1 MGIQAI
7 AKVAKKATEGQ
18 KKVEPAVR
26 QQRAYGKGQLKA
38 AGATGLTA
46 AALGAMSL
54 KELREE
60 LKKAKTEAEQ
70 AKIKAA
76 IEKTLRKMVQE
87 EAAEKKEKKNMNRGG
102 VLKEPAADQTGLKK
116 LPTPVR
122 NKMGYMKRGGTMRT
136 GHADMR
142 KGGMF
147 YK

>member
-1 MGIQAI
+1 MGIEAI
-7 AKVAKKATEGQ
+7 AKVAKKATKGQ
-18 KKVEPAVR
+18 QQVEPAVR
-26 QQRAYGKGQLKA
+26 KQRAYGKGQLKA

-54 KELREE
+54 KELRAE

-70 AKIKAA
+70 EKIKAA
-76 IEKTLRKMVQE
+76 IEKTLRKMMQE
-87 EAAEKKEKKNMNRGG
+87 EAAEKKKDMNRGG
-102 VLKEPAADQTGLKK
+102 VLKAPAADQTGLKK

-136 GHADMR
+136 GHMDMR
-142 KGGMF
+142 KGGIF

>member
-1 MGIQAI
+1 MGIKAI

-18 KKVEPAVR
+18 KKVEPAVK

-46 AALGAMSL
+46 AALAGMSL
-54 KELREE
+54 KELRAE
-60 LKKAKTEAEQ
+60 LKKAKLEEER

-76 IEKTLRKMVQE
+76 IEKTLREM
-87 EAAEKKEKKNMNRGG
+87 ATKEKDKDMNRGG
-102 VLKEPAADQTGLKK
+102 VLKKPSADQTGLKK
-116 LPTPVR
+116 LPTAVR
-122 NKMGYMKRGGTMRT
+122 NKMGYMKRGGMVRN
-136 GHADMR
+136 GNLDFR

>member
-1 MGIQAI
+1 MGMQAI

-26 QQRAYGKGQLKA
+26 KQRAYGKGQLKA

-54 KELREE
+54 KELRAE
-60 LKKAKTEAEQ
+60 LKNAKTEAEQ

-76 IEKTLRKMVQE
+76 IEKTLRKMMQE
-87 EAAEKKEKKNMNRGG
+87 EAAEKKKDMNRGG
-102 VLKEPAADQTGLKK
+102 VLKAPAADQTGLKK

-136 GHADMR
+136 GHMDMR
-142 KGGMF
+142 KGGIF

>member
-1 MGIQAI
+1 MGMQAI

-26 QQRAYGKGQLKA
+26 KQRAYGKGQLKA

-54 KELREE
+54 KELRAE

-70 AKIKAA
+70 EKIKAA
-76 IEKTLRKMVQE
+76 IEKTLRKMMQE
-87 EAAEKKEKKNMNRGG
+87 EAAEKKEKDMNRGG
-102 VLKEPAADQTGLKK
+102 VLKAPSADQTGLKK

>member
-1 MGIQAI
+1 MGMSAVS
-7 AKVAKKATEGQ
+7 KVLKRPTKGQ
-18 KKVEPAVR
+18 QQVEPAVR
-26 QQRAYGKGQLKA
+26 KQRAYGKGQLKA

-54 KELREE
+54 KELRAE

-70 AKIKAA
+70 EKIKAA
-76 IEKTLRKMVQE
+76 IEKTLRRMMQE
-87 EAAEKKEKKNMNRGG
+87 EAAKEKEKDMKRGG
-102 VLKEPAADQTGLKK
+102 VLKAPAADQTGLKK

>member
-1 MGIQAI
+1 MGLEAI
-7 AKVAKKATEGQ
+7 AKVAKKATKGQ
-18 KKVEPAVR
+18 QQVEPAVR
-26 QQRAYGKGQLKA
+26 KQRAYGKGQLKA

-54 KELREE
+54 KELRAE

-70 AKIKAA
+70 EKIKAA
-76 IEKTLRKMVQE
+76 IEKTLRRMMQE
-87 EAAEKKEKKNMNRGG
+87 EAAKEKDMKRGG
-102 VLKEPAADQTGLKK
+102 VLKTPAADQTGLKK

>member
-1 MGIQAI
+1 MGIKAI

-18 KKVEPAVR
+18 RKVEPAVK

-46 AALGAMSL
+46 AALAGMSL
-54 KELREE
+54 KELRAE
-60 LKKAKTEAEQ
+60 LKKAKLEEER

-76 IEKTLRKMVQE
+76 IEKTLREM
-87 EAAEKKEKKNMNRGG
+87 ATKEKDDKDMNRGG
-102 VLKEPAADQTGLKK
+102 VLKKPSADQTGLKK
-116 LPTPVR
+116 LPTAVR
-122 NKMGYMKRGGTMRT
+122 NKMGYMKRGGMVRN
-136 GHADMR
+136 GNLDFR

>member
-1 MGIQAI
+1 MGMSAVS
-7 AKVAKKATEGQ
+7 KVLKRPTKGQ
-18 KKVEPAVR
+18 QQVEPAVR
-26 QQRAYGKGQLKA
+26 KQRAYGKGQLKA

-54 KELREE
+54 KELRAE

-70 AKIKAA
+70 EKIKAA
-76 IEKTLRKMVQE
+76 IEKTLRRMMQE
-87 EAAEKKEKKNMNRGG
+87 EAAKEKEKDMKRGG
-102 VLKEPAADQTGLKK
+102 VLKAPAADQTGLKK
-116 LPTPVR
+116 LPTAVR

>member
-26 QQRAYGKGQLKA
+26 KQRAYGKGQLKA

-46 AALGAMSL
+46 AALAGMSL
-54 KELREE
+54 KELRAE
-60 LKKAKTEAEQ
+60 LKKAKLEEERAL
-70 AKIKAA
+70 IKAA
-76 IEKTLRKMVQE
+76 IEKTLREM
-87 EAAEKKEKKNMNRGG
+87 ATKEKDDKDMNRGG
-102 VLKEPAADQTGLKK
+102 VLKKPSADQTGLKK
-116 LPTPVR
+116 LPSAVR
-122 NKMGYMKRGGTMRT
+122 NKMGYMKRGGMVRN
-136 GHADMR
+136 GNLDFR

>member
-1 MGIQAI
+1 MGMQAI

-26 QQRAYGKGQLKA
+26 KQRAYGKGQLKA

-54 KELREE
+54 KELRAE
-60 LKKAKTEAEQ
+60 LKNAKTEAEQ

-76 IEKTLRKMVQE
+76 IEKTLRKMMQE
-87 EAAEKKEKKNMNRGG
+87 EAAEKKKDMNRGG
-102 VLKEPAADQTGLKK
+102 VLKAPAADQTGLKK

>member
-1 MGIQAI
+1 MGMQAI

-18 KKVEPAVR
+18 KKIEPAVR
-26 QQRAYGKGQLKA
+26 KQRAYGKGQLKA

-54 KELREE
+54 KELRAE

-70 AKIKAA
+70 EKIKAA
-76 IEKTLRKMVQE
+76 IEKTLRKMMQE
-87 EAAEKKEKKNMNRGG
+87 EAAEKKKDMNRGG
-102 VLKEPAADQTGLKK
+102 VLKAPAADQTGLKK

-136 GHADMR
+136 GHMDMR
-142 KGGMF
+142 KGGIF

>member
-1 MGIQAI
+1 MGMQAI

-26 QQRAYGKGQLKA
+26 KQRAYGKGQLKA

-46 AALGAMSL
+46 AALAGMSL
-54 KELREE
+54 KELRAE
-60 LKKAKTEAEQ
+60 LKNAKTEAEQ

-76 IEKTLRKMVQE
+76 IEKTLRKMMQE
-87 EAAEKKEKKNMNRGG
+87 EAAEKKKDMNRGG
-102 VLKEPAADQTGLKK
+102 VLKAPAADQTGLKK

-136 GHADMR
+136 GHMDMR
-142 KGGMF
+142 KGGIF

>member
-1 MGIQAI
+1 MGIKAI

-87 EAAEKKEKKNMNRGG
+87 EAAEKKEKKDMKRGG
-102 VLKEPAADQTGLKK
+102 VLKTPAANQTGLKK
-116 LPTPVR
+116 LPTAVR

>member
-1 MGIQAI
+1 MGMSAVS
-7 AKVAKKATEGQ
+7 KVLKKPTKGQ
-18 KKVEPAVR
+18 QQVEPAVK

-54 KELREE
+54 KELRAE

-70 AKIKAA
+70 EKIKAA
-76 IEKTLRKMVQE
+76 IEKTLRRMMQE
-87 EAAEKKEKKNMNRGG
+87 EAAKKKEKDMNRGG
-102 VLKEPAADQTGLKK
+102 VLKAPAADQTGLKK

-122 NKMGYMKRGGTMRT
+122 NKMGYMKRGGTMRS
-136 GHADMR
+136 GHMDMR
-142 KGGMF
+142 KGGIF

>member
-26 QQRAYGKGQLKA
+26 KQRAYGKGQLKA

-46 AALGAMSL
+46 AALAGMSL
-54 KELREE
+54 KELRAE
-60 LKKAKTEAEQ
+60 LKKAKLEEERAL
-70 AKIKAA
+70 IKAA
-76 IEKTLRKMVQE
+76 IEKTLREM
-87 EAAEKKEKKNMNRGG
+87 ATKEKDDKDMNRGG
-102 VLKEPAADQTGLKK
+102 VLKKPSADQTGLKK
-116 LPTPVR
+116 LPTAVR
-122 NKMGYMKRGGTMRT
+122 NKMGYMKRGGMVRN
-136 GHADMR
+136 GNLDFR

>member
-1 MGIQAI
+1 MGMEAI
-7 AKVAKKATEGQ
+7 AKVAKKATKGQ
-18 KKVEPAVR
+18 QQVEPAVR
-26 QQRAYGKGQLKA
+26 TQRAYGKGQLKA

-46 AALGAMSL
+46 AALAGMSL
-54 KELREE
+54 KELRAE
-60 LKKAKTEAEQ
+60 LKKAKTEAER

-76 IEKTLRKMVQE
+76 IEKTLRKMMQE
-87 EAAEKKEKKNMNRGG
+87 EAAEKKDMKRGG
-102 VLKEPAADQTGLKK
+102 VLKTPAANQTGLKK
-116 LPTPVR
+116 LPTAVR